1 MVVFDFISYVLLPAL
16 IFLARVADVTVA
28 TVKLMFVVNNARKA
42 AAILGFFESLI
53 TIVALARIMQ
63 DASNIPAYV
72 MYAGGFATGT
82 YVGMWIEEKLAYGNV
97 LVRIIDKHIPD
108 ELLRYLNEKQY
119 RYSMVDANDQGGNTQ
134 VLFTV
139 CKRSSLSSFLEI
151 LENIA
156 PKALY
161 TIEGVKKVSN
171 EFLPETERA
180 TKPHL
185 AKKLFLL
192 GKRAKAAFYPG

>member
-1 MVVFDFISYVLLPAL
+1 MAEFDFISYVLLPAL
-16 IFLARVADVTVA
+16 IFIARVADVTVA

-42 AAILGFFESLI
+42 AATLGFFESLI

-63 DASNIPAYV
+63 DASNLPAYI

-97 LVRIIDKHIPD
+97 LVRIISRHIPD
-108 ELLRYLNEKQY
+108 ELLNYLITNQY

-139 CKRSSLSSFLEI
+139 CKRSRLSGFLET

-156 PKALY
+156 PQTLY
-161 TIEGVKKVSN
+161 TIEGVKKVSD
-171 EFLPETERA
+171 ELLPEMERSSRP
-180 TKPHL
+180 KIVQ
-185 AKKLFLL
+185 KLLL
-192 GKRAKAAFYPG
+192 LVERAKAALYPG